1 MADFICKK
9 HADILDKCENPH
21 RSRIRIVRAFLR
33 LQAVRTAKPRDNLE
47 SLFPAC
53 CAVDR
58 ATFSRIAKSQPIPIN
73 PPGKFVQ
80 MTAEELKRHKENGA

>member
-1 MADFICKK
+1 MAELICKK

-21 RSRIRIVRAFLR
+21 RARIRLVRAFLR
-33 LQAVRTAKPRDNLE
+33 VQAVRTAKPGDRLE
-47 SLFPAC
+47 SLLPAC

-58 ATFSRIAKSQPIPIN
+58 AVFSRIAKGQPIPIN

-80 MTAEELKRHKENGA
+80 MTAAELKRHKENGA